1 MYICDLW
8 WCPGRPLFRSK
19 SYIKISSSLCSSR
32 FCQVSTWAQSE
43 SEIMS
48 HGFFEGF
55 FCVFLRISPVT
66 PNSGTPFSQ
75 ASHTIPTLQGILLAQ
90 RLRSG
95 NGAKNR
101 GGRKESRVHDSVK
114 RSFQK
119 HCTIVIWPYTGFNRW
134 RIIQNQS
141 SLLCENQSWCSSV
154 GANKNNTD
162 GTRWIHIAFQ
172 VLNHFRFA
180 RQVAAEKGAAIATEV
195 TKGWVRKAAGTS
207 PTWDLL
213 LAQSHPKGGG
223 YHVYIYIYIY
233 TYIIYT
239 YIIFMS
245 DFWMFQD
252 LKYCVP
258 AAGRCSTNHVCW
270 NCVLC
275 GLPGSSWG
283 WLLKSFCCNHSWQSR
298 HHNVLPEDVLWKACL
313 THCLVLQCCTLGYDL

>member
-223 YHVYIYIYIY
+223 TMYIYIYIY
-233 TYIIYT
+233 YIYIY
-239 YIIFMS
+239 YI
-245 DFWMFQD
+245 
-252 LKYCVP
+252 
-258 AAGRCSTNHVCW
+258 HVW
-270 NCVLC
+270 FLDVSGFEVLC
-275 GLPGSSWG
+275 PCSRTMFYKSC
-283 WLLKSFCCNHSWQSR
+283 LLKLCAVWFAR
-298 HHNVLPEDVLWKACL
+298 LFLRMAIEEFLL
-313 THCLVLQCCTLGYDL
+313 